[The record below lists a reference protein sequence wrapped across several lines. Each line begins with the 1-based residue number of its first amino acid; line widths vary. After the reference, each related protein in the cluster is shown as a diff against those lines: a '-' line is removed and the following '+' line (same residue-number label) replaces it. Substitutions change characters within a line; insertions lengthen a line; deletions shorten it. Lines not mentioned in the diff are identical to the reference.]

1 MAGEDKVEMVAIIG
15 AGIGGIYLAAQ
26 LGVTGF
32 KLRLHDID
40 DARLAD
46 IRAFGASMSGESKAA
61 SPRSNSRPLICAL
74 RPTAPTSSSS

>member
-1 MAGEDKVEMVAIIG
+1 MAGEDKVETVAIIG
-15 AGIGGIYLAAQ
+15 AGIGGIYLASQ
-26 LGVTGF
+26 LGVAGF

-61 SPRSNSRPLICAL
+61 SPRSNSRPPIYTP
-74 RPTAPTSSSS
+74 RSMGPTSSSS